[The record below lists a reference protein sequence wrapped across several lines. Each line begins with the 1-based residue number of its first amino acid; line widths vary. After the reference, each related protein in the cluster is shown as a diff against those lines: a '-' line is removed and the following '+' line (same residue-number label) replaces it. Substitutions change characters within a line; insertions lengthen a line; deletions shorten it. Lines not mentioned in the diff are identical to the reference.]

1 MIRNKKA
8 EFIMKDYVSIALVF
22 ALIMACVLFV
32 IIDLSSSPG
41 MAEGV
46 DADEISRFYD
56 ESYIESVNES
66 TRSRLSELQDA
77 GFFQTLFLTTLE
89 IVQAIPRLVGM
100 TVKGMGSVMGILVSQ
115 TDIIPD
121 SVIIILSV
129 MVYAGLLWA
138 AVYFIRRLSK

>member
-22 ALIMACVLFV
+22 ALIMASILFV
-32 IIDLSSSPG
+32 INDLSSSPG

-66 TRSRLSELQDA
+66 THSRLSELQDA

-138 AVYFIRRLSK
+138 AVYFVRRLSK